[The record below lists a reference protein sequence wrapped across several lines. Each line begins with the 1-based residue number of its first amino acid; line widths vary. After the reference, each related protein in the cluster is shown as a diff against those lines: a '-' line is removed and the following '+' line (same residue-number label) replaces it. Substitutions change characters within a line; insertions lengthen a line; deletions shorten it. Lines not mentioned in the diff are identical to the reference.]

1 VRFTAVLLLLAAVSG
16 LLTLPKAKEAAVPA
30 GPCFA
35 TRAEA
40 LDYVTTRI
48 LAAESLDG
56 AGDPYSST
64 FTRSYE
70 TVSGEKADYF
80 LVADAARELELAEGF
95 EARGFGREALAH
107 YENLL
112 AFHAGSPQGAVAR
125 GRVEACRKKTVLGLV
140 PPMSVVF
147 RDSQGRYFVPAAA
160 ASAGKPSLDRIE
172 EPYLERFSALK
183 GPFLA
188 VGFIDDA
195 GSIVLSREETPDP
208 TEPAVVFPKRAI
220 LVPES
225 EGAVSSGRD
234 YYLLYRGESLF
245 ASERL
250 AKGHLFAEFLGL
262 AGPPTQTDPVEC
274 RRAADALVYLG
285 RCDDARKIRA
295 ALGDPIPPNPLDTR
309 ADDLAAD
316 PRSPLHLDA
325 LWRLRIRDNPRF
337 VLTTASAVTTGPDLP
352 LEIVA
357 SAISTMTF
365 SFAKIEGPLPA
376 TEAELKAW
384 LPKAAGTPSHE
395 ETFAIAPGQS
405 TLRLPIRAAGTWRV
419 TALARGL
426 SCSFIAVRTDLS
438 LEIFALPGESFL
450 SASRPGI
457 TIASA
462 QKSLGTTGEDGA
474 LVPTAPMRGRI
485 CDEHKAC
492 CLNCQSCD
500 HHHADDRGLSANPSI
515 FVTGAGQFFRATA
528 KLDVTEAAKIPA
540 APATPIL
547 FVHTD
552 RPAYK
557 AGDTLRFRGILRLP
571 KAPLLRSDGARLL
584 PGAEREVAVAIR
596 CAEDAIFT
604 RTYVTG
610 EHGTFQGEFTLP
622 LSAYR
627 AEYVLAVTYEGAQ
640 ASRPFKV
647 IDYRKSDYAIALT
660 PEKGGVRVQA
670 GYVWG
675 APVSGASVAASVE
688 GRPVAIQ
695 DNFIPVPEGKKV
707 RVLLLRGAEEL
718 ADKELV
724 YRAPLGDEAPPAP
737 KAAEPPPGTS
747 PEAAATVESP
757 AAERPKA
764 AAFAVRTDK
773 ALYRRGETIEI
784 EVEGPWAEA
793 EATVVVGDVQVY
805 DLVRIPIRNGRGTA
819 RVAARPIHDPGVTVF
834 ALCNGA
840 QVRTD
845 IAVRVN
851 QMKLAIEAP
860 PSGRPGEQVEVTLKG
875 DPRAAVA
882 LAAVDDA
889 VYMIRED
896 DTPEIYSFFH
906 PARPAALAYAKFGA
920 FEYDG
925 ETHKVEK
932 LPDGEH
938 FRTGKR
944 FGRRLLR
951 SAEVYDTMG
960 IGMGG
965 GGGGIYG
972 GRYGGR
978 ENRVA
983 RGGGTRATESAVS
996 SCLRGLGRL
1005 QQPNGPWP
1013 GAFASEAGAVSE
1025 VGATSLALLSLL
1037 GAGYSQ
1043 LSRDEFPDPVD
1054 PARTIRMGEIVKKA
1068 LRWLLENQA
1077 PDGRIGSSAD
1087 RILNHALA
1095 ALALSEAYG
1104 MTAALPLKDPAQT
1117 AMDWLTAQQST
1128 NGGWHRADRAQNGEI
1143 LTSVFAVMALKSA
1156 QLSELPTNPSASARA
1171 LQYFSETIGE
1181 DGLPAGTPT
1190 RAQVGGAALA
1200 RIFLRKAR
1208 GDTRLLGAATWLVNR
1223 PPSWNQPDF
1232 LGWYL
1237 SSLALFQY
1245 DGPDGRCWRAWN
1257 DPLKGALLP
1266 QQGKNG
1272 LWTVGNESVFHTAI
1286 GSLSLEVY
1294 YRYSNAFGSVG
1305 GQGAGPAEQAKF
1317 LAPLVP
1323 AARVRVYF
1331 PDTVH
1336 WAPEV
1341 ITDERGEARLSFRL
1355 PDQITT
1361 TRLTARGISKSGA
1374 AGQAVGR
1381 IQTRQPF
1388 FVKIV
1393 APEFAVLGD
1402 EIEVRVDL
1410 YNYAN
1415 AELEATVRLEGAVGE
1430 QKTIVPADR
1439 PATVLWRVRADKLAG
1454 LRLVAHA
1461 ASGELRDSME
1471 RTVPV
1476 RRVGRET
1483 PVTSRGKSETGG
1495 SFPFE
1500 GQKGVQELVLKIHPR
1515 TGNLTQV
1522 LDALRYL
1529 NQYPYG

>member
-1 VRFTAVLLLLAAVSG
+1 VRLAAVLLLLAAVSG
-16 LLTLPKAKEAAVPA
+16 LLTFPKPKEPAVPA
-30 GPCFA
+30 TPCFE

-40 LDYVTTRI
+40 LDYVITRI
-48 LAAESLDG
+48 LAAERLDG

-95 EARGFGREALAH
+95 EAHGFGREALAH
-107 YENLL
+107 YSNLL
-112 AFHAGSPQGAVAR
+112 AFHAGSPQGAAAR
-125 GRVEACRKKTVLGLV
+125 NRIEASRKKTVLGLV

-147 RDSQGRYFVPAAA
+147 RDRQGRYFVPAGVE
-160 ASAGKPSLDRIE
+160 SAEKPSVDRIE
-172 EPYLERFSALK
+172 EPYLERFAALK

-188 VGFIDDA
+188 VGFIDDV
-195 GSIVLSREETPDP
+195 GSIVRSPENPPDP
-208 TEPAVVFPKRAI
+208 TEPAVFIPKGASPD
-220 LVPES
+220 PES

-234 YYLLYRGESLF
+234 YYALYGGESLF
-245 ASERL
+245 AAERM
-250 AKGHLFAEFLGL
+250 AKSHLFAEFLGF
-262 AGPPTQTDPVEC
+262 AGPPTLFEPARC

-285 RCDDARKIRA
+285 RCDDARKLRA
-295 ALGDPIPPNPLDTR
+295 ALGDPIPPNPLETQV
-309 ADDLAAD
+309 DDFAAD
-316 PRSPLHLDA
+316 ARSPLHLDA
-325 LWRLRIRDNPRF
+325 LWRLQIRDHPRF
-337 VLTTASAVTTGPDLP
+337 VLSTASAVTTGADLP
-352 LEIVA
+352 LEIDA
-357 SAISTMTF
+357 SAISKMAF

-395 ETFAIAPGQS
+395 ETFAIAPGKS
-405 TLRLPIRAAGTWRV
+405 TLRLPVRAAGAWRV

-426 SCSFIAVRTDLS
+426 SCSFIAVRTDLT
-438 LEIFALPGESFL
+438 LEVFALPGESFL
-450 SASRPGI
+450 RASRPGI
-457 TIASA
+457 TIASS

-474 LVPTAPMRGRI
+474 LVPSAPMRARI

-492 CLNCQSCD
+492 CSNCQSCD
-500 HHHADDRGLSANPSI
+500 HHHADDRSLGAIPSV
-515 FVTGAGQFFRATA
+515 FVTGNGQFFRATA
-528 KLDVTEAAKIPA
+528 KLDVTEAVKIPVTP
-540 APATPIL
+540 PAPIL

-552 RPAYK
+552 RPAYR
-557 AGDTLRFRGILRLP
+557 AGDTLKFRGILRLP
-571 KAPLLRSDGARLL
+571 KVPLLRSDVARLL

-610 EHGTFQGEFTLP
+610 EQGTFQGEFTLP

-627 AEYVLAVTYEGAQ
+627 AEYALSVTYEGAQ
-640 ASRPFKV
+640 VSRPFKV
-647 IDYRKSDYAIALT
+647 IDYRKSDYAIVLT

-675 APVSGASVAASVE
+675 APVSGATVTCTV
-688 GRPVAIQ
+688 GGQPVAVR
-695 DNFIPVPEGKKV
+695 DNLISVPEGAKV
-707 RVLLLRGAEEL
+707 RVELLRGAEEL
-718 ADKELV
+718 AEKELV
-724 YRAPLGDEAPPAP
+724 YHAPVALEGPTTA
-737 KAAEPPPGTS
+737 KAAEPPLASS
-747 PEAAATVESP
+747 PEAPAKVEAAATE
-757 AAERPKA
+757 APKA
-764 AAFAVRTDK
+764 VAFAVRTDK

-784 EVEGPWAEA
+784 EVVGPWDDA

-805 DLVRIPIRNGRGTA
+805 DLVRVPIRNGRGTA
-819 RVAARPIHDPGVTVF
+819 RVAARPIYDPGVTVF

-840 QVRTD
+840 QVRAD
-845 IAVRVN
+845 LAVRVN

-860 PSGRPGEQVEVTLKG
+860 PSGRPGEQVDVTLKG
-875 DPRAAVA
+875 DPKAAVA
-882 LAAVDDA
+882 LAAVDEA
-889 VYMIRED
+889 IYMVRED
-896 DTPEIYSFFH
+896 DAPEIYSFFH
-906 PARPAALAYAKFGA
+906 PARPAGLAYAKFGA

-932 LPDGEH
+932 LPQGEH
-938 FRTGKR
+938 FQTGKR
-944 FGRRLLR
+944 VGRRLFR
-951 SAEVYDTMG
+951 NSGVYDTVG
-960 IGMGG
+960 VGMGG
-965 GGGGIYG
+965 GGGG
-972 GRYGGR
+972 RYGGR
-978 ENRVA
+978 FGGRENLVA
-983 RGGGTRATESAVS
+983 RGGGSAATESAALA
-996 SCLRGLGRL
+996 CLRGIGRL
-1005 QQPNGPWP
+1005 QQPNGSWP
-1013 GAFASEAGAVSE
+1013 CSFASEAGTISD
-1025 VGATSLALLSLL
+1025 VGATSLVLLSFL

-1043 LSRDEFPDPVD
+1043 LSRDEYPDAVN
-1054 PARTIRMGEIVKKA
+1054 PAQTLRMGEIVKKA

-1077 PDGRIGSSAD
+1077 PDGRIGSPAD

-1104 MTAALPLKDPAQT
+1104 MTASQPLKDPAQT

-1128 NGGWHRADRAQNGEI
+1128 NGGWHRADRTLNGEI
-1143 LTSVFAVMALKSA
+1143 LVSVFAVMALKSA
-1156 QLSELPTNPSASARA
+1156 QLSELPTNPSVSARA
-1171 LQYFSETIGE
+1171 LQYFTETIGE
-1181 DGLPAGTPT
+1181 DGLPAGSPT

-1200 RIFLRKAR
+1200 RIFLRNAR
-1208 GDTRLLGAATWLVNR
+1208 GDTRLTGAATWLVNR

-1245 DGPDGRCWRAWN
+1245 DGPDGPNWRAWN
-1257 DPLKGALLP
+1257 DPLKGSLVPHQA
-1266 QQGKNG
+1266 KNG
-1272 LWTVGNESVFHTAI
+1272 LWSVGNESVFHTAI

-1294 YRYSNAFGSVG
+1294 YRYSNVFGAAG
-1305 GQGAGPAEQAKF
+1305 GKGAGPAEQARY

-1323 AARVRVYF
+1323 APRVRVCF
-1331 PDTVH
+1331 PDTVY
-1336 WAPEV
+1336 WAPEL
-1341 ITDERGEARLSFRL
+1341 ITDERGEARVSFRL

-1361 TRLTARGISKSGA
+1361 TRLTARGMAKSGA

-1388 FVKIV
+1388 FVKIG
-1393 APEFAVLGD
+1393 APEFAVLDD
-1402 EIEVRVDL
+1402 EIEVRVDV
-1410 YNYAN
+1410 YNYAS
-1415 AELEATVRLEGAVGE
+1415 AELEAVVRLEGADGE
-1430 QKTIVPADR
+1430 RKTIVPADR
-1439 PATVLWRVRADKLAG
+1439 PATVSWRVRADNLAG

-1461 ASGELRDSME
+1461 VSGNLRDSME

-1500 GQKGVQELVLKIHPR
+1500 GLKGVQELVLKIHPR

-1529 NQYPYG
+1529 NQYPYC